1 MILKRITALVTA
13 LAALPLIGTAVYAE
27 RFSQSF
33 DMTGVK
39 PNEEGSIVLEQEVP
53 DGDYSVSIKTG
64 GETQTNANIFINGGE
79 RVRAYTLEAGD
90 TQDNVEPVVPKDGKI
105 RVEVKGESPNVTE
118 IEIEQLPDRIEK
130 GDKPTIYIAGDSTA
144 QTYDYKKVYPQTGW
158 GQVLADYFTDGV
170 IVENRAMGGRSSKSF
185 DNDGRLD
192 AILTQLSLS
201 P

>member
-13 LAALPLIGTAVYAE
+13 LAALPVIGMTVYAE

-105 RVEVKGESPNVTE
+105 TVEVKGESPNVTE

-144 QTYDYKKVYPQTGW
+144 QTHDYKKAYPQTGW
-158 GQVLADYFTDGV
+158 VRLWLT
-170 IVENRAMGGRSSKSF
+170 ILPMG
-185 DNDGRLD
+185 
-192 AILTQLSLS
+192 
-201 P
+201 